1 MLCGT
6 LKQADRL
13 RGTVVILVVLW
24 GIGMQG
30 VGRVRLSMV
39 VSVSAVRCIRLSG
52 RVGMVI
58 LAVQLG

>member
-1 MLCGT
+1 MLCGA

-13 RGTVVILVVLW
+13 RGAVVILVVVW

-30 VGRVRLSMV
+30 VSRVRLSMV

-52 RVGMVI
+52 RVEMVI
-58 LAVQLG
+58 LAVRLG